1 MRIREA
7 AERSGLN
14 PKRVRYYERVG
25 LIEPARRLAN
35 GYRDY
40 DDRAVHEL
48 RFIHRAREMG
58 FGMERIRR
66 LLALWRDRSRPSSE
80 VKSVAEAQLR
90 ELDAKIRRLT
100 ELRENLAHL
109 ARCCQGNDR
118 PDCPIL
124 EELSRSELADVEREM
139 EEADRG
145 RG

>member
-25 LIEPARRLAN
+25 LIEPARRLDN

-40 DDRAVHEL
+40 DERAVHEL

-58 FGMERIRR
+58 FGLERIRR

-80 VKSVAEAQLR
+80 VKAVAEEQLG

-100 ELRENLAHL
+100 ELRENLKHL
-109 ARCCQGNDR
+109 AQCCDGDHR

-124 EELSRSELADVEREM
+124 EELSREEAAAVEQELDERE
-139 EEADRG
+139 AG
-145 RG
+145 